1 MRIVEVV
8 GAAGHRPAA
17 RLSSPRMQ
25 TGYSLLLR
33 EYVAAKEVD
42 YGDCEE
48 FQITCPSCHEAIFKA
63 GKYDSDRQ
71 YFSHYAASKSDVS
84 DCELRVAALS
94 NEQTARENLIGR
106 GQTLAQFFARFQD
119 ILVTWMYSGKT
130 PEWLGASDPLTMKKR
145 LMWSC
150 SRPEFIRYARH
161 VRHHMRHQAAYGY
174 WQIAQSSRPS
184 THARRRPLRATWR
197 PRPTAA
203 ALARRAIESACE
215 CRPAAR
221 QYDSVQEH
229 LHHVH
234 YCYIGTTT
242 SGGHPRLVFHLLF
255 PARSPSL
262 RAHLDPCRLTSIRYS
277 ASIP

>member
-1 MRIVEVV
+1 
-8 GAAGHRPAA
+8 
-17 RLSSPRMQ
+17 MQ

-150 SRPEFIRYARH
+150 SRPEFIRYAR
-161 VRHHMRHQAAYGY
+161 AAPH
-174 WQIAQSSRPS
+174 APSSDIWLLANCTKFAPFNPCTSAATTSNLAAS
-184 THARRRPLRATWR
+184 THSR
-197 PRPTAA
+197 
-203 ALARRAIESACE
+203 SAC
-215 CRPAAR
+215 
-221 QYDSVQEH
+221 
-229 LHHVH
+229 
-234 YCYIGTTT
+234 
-242 SGGHPRLVFHLLF
+242 
-255 PARSPSL
+255 SPC
-262 RAHLDPCRLTSIRYS
+262 D
-277 ASIP
+277 

>member
-1 MRIVEVV
+1 
-8 GAAGHRPAA
+8 
-17 RLSSPRMQ
+17 MQ

-94 NEQTARENLIGR
+94 NEQTARENLIGH

-161 VRHHMRHQAAYGY
+161 VRHHMRHRAAYGC
-174 WQIAQSSRPS
+174 WQIAQSSRLQPM
-184 THARRRPLRATWR
+184 
-197 PRPTAA
+197 
-203 ALARRAIESACE
+203 
-215 CRPAAR
+215 
-221 QYDSVQEH
+221 
-229 LHHVH
+229 HV
-234 YCYIGTTT
+234 
-242 SGGHPRLVFHLLF
+242 GGHYEQLGG
-255 PARSPSL
+255 
-262 RAHLDPCRLTSIRYS
+262 LDPQPQRLL
-277 ASIP
+277 AA